1 MKATLLIRIIERNPT
16 LTVERLLTRA
26 GQSGIYLL
34 MHNFEIYHF
43 TEHFKGYDQLHFTY
57 YLHRRGYTGRDI
69 AKMLYVSE
77 KVVSQR
83 LTKVST
89 DKERYD
95 LQLIEKML

>member
-1 MKATLLIRIIERNPT
+1 MKATLLIRIIERDPT
-16 LTVERLLTRA
+16 LTVERLLMRA
-26 GQSGIYLL
+26 ERAGIYLL

-69 AKMLYVSE
+69 AKMLFVSE

-83 LTKVST
+83 LMKVST
-89 DKERYD
+89 NKEKYD

>member
-16 LTVERLLTRA
+16 LTVEKLARMLNGNRYHA
-26 GQSGIYLL
+26 YLYAY
-34 MHNFEIYHF
+34 ER
-43 TEHFKGYDQLHFTY
+43 EHFYHPDMVLYTY

-69 AKMLYVSE
+69 AKMLHVSE

-83 LTKVST
+83 LTRVRT
-89 DKERYD
+89 DKEKYD

>member
-1 MKATLLIRIIERNPT
+1 MKATLLIKIIERNPN
-16 LTVERLLTRA
+16 LTVERLVMRA
-26 GQSGIYLL
+26 KQAGIYLL

-43 TEHFKGYDQLHFTY
+43 TEHFGGYDQTLFAY

-77 KVVSQR
+77 KVVSSR
-83 LTKVST
+83 LMKVRT
-89 DKERYD
+89 NKEKYD